1 LARLPVEKSS
11 SDDHPG
17 AALDEP
23 VDGVRAD
30 EAAHRR
36 RWDVVRVIGV
46 AGGTGSGKTTVAHKL
61 AAAMPVGACVLIEHD
76 AYYRDQSHLSGAE
89 RDAINYD
96 HPSSLESSLLAEHL
110 RLLRAG
116 HDVDLPIYDFVHHNR
131 KVERRHVEPAPV
143 IIVEGILVFVEP
155 ALREQMDIKIF
166 VDTDADIRLMRRI
179 RRDIEQRGR
188 SFQSVRDQYY
198 ATVRP
203 MHLEFVE
210 PSKRW
215 ADRASSPR
223 AVTTGGAGAVA
234 LDVLLGQLGRVA
246 LLRPQCHSGWLTC
259 ATPPSSAAVVSA
271 RAYCSSRWSV
281 WRSAHSSR
289 PAGRAVA
296 AITVAWMR
304 QRLPDS
310 GGDGRH
316 TSGLKVS
323 SVPAITSSR
332 AGESS
337 TAGRPAVDRAGA
349 ISDTRL

>member
-1 LARLPVEKSS
+1 MPSPPASPATPSAIKPL
-11 SDDHPG
+11 
-17 AALDEP
+17 
-23 VDGVRAD
+23 
-30 EAAHRR
+30 
-36 RWDVVRVIGV
+36 VIGV

-61 AAAMPVGACVLIEHD
+61 AAAMPAGACVLIEHD

-116 HDVDLPIYDFVHHNR
+116 HEVDLPIYDFVHHNR
-131 KVERRHVEPAPV
+131 RVERRHVGPAPL

-155 ALREQMDIKIF
+155 ALREQFDIKLF

-203 MHLEFVE
+203 MHLEYVE

-215 ADRASSPR
+215 ADLIIPE
-223 AVTTGGAGAVA
+223 GGDNRIA

-246 LLRPQCHSGWLTC
+246 TGHPHLS
-259 ATPPSSAAVVSA
+259 
-271 RAYCSSRWSV
+271 
-281 WRSAHSSR
+281 
-289 PAGRAVA
+289 
-296 AITVAWMR
+296 
-304 QRLPDS
+304 
-310 GGDGRH
+310 
-316 TSGLKVS
+316 
-323 SVPAITSSR
+323 
-332 AGESS
+332 
-337 TAGRPAVDRAGA
+337 AGA
-349 ISDTRL
+349 